1 MFKKVEKNMS
11 MFSNDRKN
19 IKDPYQ
25 IFRLENYN
33 VYNGK
38 HTWWNYQEI
47 IGELKEVAI
56 ETAQK
61 ATENM
66 TEKTKSK
73 NRDSVYFEI
82 ISSDQICL

>member
-38 HTWWNYQEI
+38 HT
-47 IGELKEVAI
+47 
-56 ETAQK
+56 
-61 ATENM
+61 
-66 TEKTKSK
+66 
-73 NRDSVYFEI
+73 
-82 ISSDQICL
+82 